1 MSLSARIKTVVEGQS
16 LTEEEA
22 YSAACEL
29 MDGNATH
36 AQVAAILIALKI
48 KGETASEITGFVRAM
63 RERVIPVRPQSA
75 SLLDLCGTGG
85 SAFRVF
91 NVSTAAA
98 FVVASFGIPVAK
110 HGNRAQSG
118 VCGSADVLEAL
129 GVNLALTPEQLAACI
144 DAVGIGFLFAQA
156 HHPAMKFVAPVR
168 RELGLRTIFN
178 LLGPLTN
185 PAGATRQ
192 VLGVY
197 DPTLAPLLCETLRTL
212 GTERAFVLHG
222 EPGLDEISTLGE
234 TQIYSLRDGT
244 ITQEMLTPLIFGIT
258 PPADLGVLSP
268 ASTPEANAALLREAL
283 SPIPLKNEA
292 AQARRDLVFANVAAA
307 LILSDKAAD
316 WQTAVN
322 LAKEQI
328 QTGKPLQTLENL
340 IAFTQKF

>member
-1 MSLSARIKTVVEGQS
+1 MSLTAVIRHVLEGES
-16 LTEEEA
+16 LSEESA

-29 MDGNATH
+29 MTGNATP
-36 AQVAAILIALKI
+36 AQTAALLTALKI
-48 KGETASEITGFVRAM
+48 KGETASEITGFARAM
-63 RERVIPVRPQSA
+63 RERVVPVRPQSA
-75 SLLDLCGTGG
+75 PLLDLCGTGG

-129 GVNLALTPEQLAACI
+129 GVNLALTPEQLAECI
-144 DAVGIGFLFAQA
+144 DTVGIGFLFAQA

-168 RELGLRTIFN
+168 RELGFRTIFN

-197 DPTLAPLLCETLRTL
+197 EPKLAPLLCETLRTL

-222 EPGLDEISTLGE
+222 EPALDEISTLG
-234 TQIYSLRDGT
+234 TTTLYALRNNL
-244 ITQEMLTPLIFGIT
+244 ITEEIVTPL
-258 PPADLGVLSP
+258 DLGIVPPHDPSFMSP
-268 ASTPEANAALLREAL
+268 APTPEANASLLRETISLHL
-283 SPIPLKNEA
+283 SLNEA
-292 AQARRDLVFANVAAA
+292 AQARRDLVLANVAAA
-307 LILSDKAAD
+307 LMLYNKAD
-316 WQTAVN
+316 TWQAAVQ
-322 LAKEQI
+322 LAAAQI
-328 QTGKPLQTLENL
+328 QTGKPLQTLERL
-340 IAFTQKF
+340 ISHTQKH

>member
-118 VCGSADVLEAL
+118 ICGSADVLEAL